1 VPIGNASFGADAPAP
16 GVDPDLLSGLQV
28 AGPGSAKLLV
38 GVLPNAP
45 QIDTNANGKIDPAE
59 LYGRLTEVF
68 YLNDTNRDGFLDA
81 TEYGAAIARPGSFDQ
96 TDTNHDGKISLQ
108 EFYRDRATLWEQADT
123 DDDQALTFEEVEQ
136 AWTPAKPQ

>member
-1 VPIGNASFGADAPAP
+1 MFFPRWITAMAAVTLVTAFAARAEEPTAQY
-16 GVDPDLLSGLQV
+16 DPKIAFDESDEN
-28 AGPGSAKLLV
+28 K
-38 GVLPNAP
+38 
-45 QIDTNANGKIDPAE
+45 DGKIDPAE

-68 YLNDTNRDGFLDA
+68 YLNDANRDGFLDA